1 MVYWQP
7 NQGVLYVSHIA
18 RSVYRVSFLVR
29 EFTKK
34 FQVIWEPLHYLERK
48 IRYQKG
54 EKQMGVI
61 LVFLAVGAVFWF
73 FFSYLLGYRNKNIT
87 MTFDDRFYTLE
98 EHVKAIEEK
107 LTQDGKQVEYIG
119 NRQFLVDGK
128 KYLFVERTVSMSGVP
143 MQQTILE
150 FQK

>member
-1 MVYWQP
+1 
-7 NQGVLYVSHIA
+7 
-18 RSVYRVSFLVR
+18 
-29 EFTKK
+29 
-34 FQVIWEPLHYLERK
+34 
-48 IRYQKG
+48 
-54 EKQMGVI
+54 MGVI
-61 LVFLAVGAVFWF
+61 LGFLAVGSVFWF